1 MNTAVLCLG
10 GNLGF
15 RVLQLEEAR
24 NRISKTVGPILKT
37 SAYYETAPWGGYSKN
52 NHINQCLIVETKL
65 SAPTLITT
73 LLKIESDMG
82 RVRGKKKNTD
92 RIIDIDL
99 LFFNDAIINTPEL
112 ILPHPRLH
120 LRQFVLKPLMDIAPG
135 WRHPVLGKT
144 IRSLFRSCKDELSVV
159 PFIPKPIY
167 ICVEG
172 NIGSGKS
179 TLAEALAKQWAA
191 GFVPEKFEQN
201 ALLPLFYTNPNLYG
215 FPLEYSFLIDRF
227 QQLHSHFSTR
237 PMLTVSDYSLYKCL
251 LFAHI
256 NLRKQDYL
264 FYKKHFNALAQQIPK
279 PDVVLFI
286 DSPVINLQKNIA
298 RRGRTYEKGI
308 QKNYLQKITTAYKTS
323 LPGLYSGK
331 VITLSVKNYT
341 PSTLSDL
348 LLQTQNNC
356 SF

>member
-179 TLAEALAKQWAA
+179 TLAAALVKQWNAT
-191 GFVPEKFEQN
+191 FVPEYFEQN
-201 ALLPLFYTNPNLYG
+201 ALLPLFYKDSKTYG

-227 QQLHSHFSTR
+227 QQLHAHFSTASL
-237 PMLTVSDYSLYKCL
+237 LTVSDYSLYKCL
-251 LFAHI
+251 LFAGI
-256 NLRKQDYL
+256 NLSRQDYN
-264 FYKKHFNALAQQIPK
+264 FYKKHFNALIQQIPK
-279 PDVVLFI
+279 PDVIFLI
-286 DSPVINLQKNIA
+286 DSPVVNLQKNIA

-308 QKNYLQKITTAYKTS
+308 KNSYLQKITTAYKKDLS
-323 LPGLYSGK
+323 KLYSGSI
-331 VITLSVKNYT
+331 VPLSVKQYQS
-341 PSTLSDL
+341 STLDTL
-348 LLQTQNNC
+348 LLQIQNNC
-356 SF
+356 LF